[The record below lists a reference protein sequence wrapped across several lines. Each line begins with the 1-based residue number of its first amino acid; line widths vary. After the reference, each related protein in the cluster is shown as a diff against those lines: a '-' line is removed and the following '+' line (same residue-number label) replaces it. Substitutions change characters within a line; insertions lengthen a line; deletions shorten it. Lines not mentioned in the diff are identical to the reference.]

1 MWRPWDT
8 ETEEEQQL
16 DKSASEGVAV
26 LVSDSDDSVIFV
38 SEHRSPSILWPSRVF
53 RRIKAGALPTFS
65 SSSSLGEYSQFFVL
79 IFLINV
85 CNNILDIITISF
97 VTQYKYELYTF
108 LFYCLILFQL
118 ESLPDIILET
128 ALSCTD
134 EKTYEDRTVEENIEF
149 M

>member
-26 LVSDSDDSVIFV
+26 LASDSDDSVIFV
-38 SEHRSPSILWPSRVF
+38 SEYRSPSILWPSQVF
-53 RRIKAGALPTFS
+53 QRTKAGALPTFS
-65 SSSSLGEYSQFFVL
+65 SSSFLGEYSQFFVL

-97 VTQYKYELYTF
+97 VTQYEYELYTL

-118 ESLPDIILET
+118 ESLPDIIPET